1 MVYPEDEMAPPSPEI
16 VGRYAIYGKIA
27 AGGMAS
33 VHFGRLLGGAGFS
46 RTVAIKRLHPHL
58 AEDPEF
64 RSTMIDEARLAAR
77 IHHPNVVP
85 TLDVVASDGALL
97 LVMEYVRG
105 ESLARLMK
113 IEVARG
119 GRVPL
124 PIASAIA
131 IGALHGLHAAHEA
144 RSDRGTAL
152 GIVHR
157 DVSPQNILV
166 GIDGMPR
173 VIDFGVAK
181 AAGRLQT
188 TQEGVIKGKI
198 AYMAPEQLAASPVT
212 RAADVYAMGVVLWEL
227 LAGQRLFVGD
237 NNVALFGS
245 VLAGAKDPPS
255 RHSPNLPA
263 ALDALVMKA
272 LARDAADR
280 FESAVEMAEMLTR
293 LLPPALSTEVGRWCD
308 DAARDSLSKRESV
321 LADIESSSGMDLAAS
336 LAGGSDPLPR
346 DSARGRRR
354 DAGGPPAATDVSH
367 DLSDDAPTTASQAS
381 SLAIE
386 TPASGAQRA
395 ERSRRTVLA
404 SFLGAA
410 LVLTLGALLIV
421 FRGQTPAAAG
431 PSAETARPLA
441 ASVPSQVSA
450 DAPKVAVPPSPTVSP
465 PLPASDPPVS
475 PIPPATTTRRR
486 STPVAPAPQPASRD
500 GVKPKVDCDPPYQ
513 FDSQGKKTWKR
524 ECL

>member
-1 MVYPEDEMAPPSPEI
+1 MAPPPSPEI

-113 IEVARG
+113 IEGARE

-255 RHSPNLPA
+255 RHSPDLPA

-280 FESAVEMAEMLTR
+280 FESALEMAEMLTR
-293 LLPPALSTEVGRWCD
+293 LLPPALPTEVGRWCD
-308 DAARDSLSKRESV
+308 EAARDSLSARENV
-321 LADIESSSGMDLAAS
+321 LADIESNSGMDLAAS
-336 LAGGSDPLPR
+336 LAGGSDPPR
-346 DSARGRRR
+346 VDGARGRTR
-354 DAGGPPAATDVSH
+354 DAGRPPAATDVSH

-381 SLAIE
+381 SLAIV
-386 TPASGAQRA
+386 TPTSGALRA
-395 ERSRRTVLA
+395 ERSRRAMLA
-404 SFLGAA
+404 SFLGAG
-410 LVLTLGALLIV
+410 LVLTLGALLIIV
-421 FRGQTPAAAG
+421 FRGQAAPAVAG
-431 PSAETARPLA
+431 PSAETTRTLA

-450 DAPKVAVPPSPTVSP
+450 DAPKVAVAPPSTVTP
-465 PLPASDPPVS
+465 PIPASAQPAS
-475 PIPPATTTRRR
+475 PILPVATTRRS

-500 GVKPKVDCDPPYQ
+500 GVKPKVDCNPPYQ

>member
-1 MVYPEDEMAPPSPEI
+1 
-16 VGRYAIYGKIA
+16 
-27 AGGMAS
+27 MAS

-188 TQEGVIKGKI
+188 TREGVVKGKV
-198 AYMAPEQLAASPVT
+198 AYMAPEQIAGTAIT
-212 RAADVYAMGVVLWEL
+212 RQADVYAMAVMLWEM
-227 LAGQRLFVGD
+227 LAGQRLFTAESD
-237 NNVALFGS
+237 AALFFK
-245 VLAGAKDPPS
+245 VMKGATDPPS
-255 RHSPNLPA
+255 HYTPNLPA
-263 ALDALVMKA
+263 ELDALVMTG
-272 LARDAADR
+272 LSLDPADR
-280 FESAVEMAEMLTR
+280 FASARDMAEMLKAIV
-293 LLPPALSTEVGRWCD
+293 PPAFPTDVGAWVEEVAGV
-308 DAARDSLSKRESV
+308 ALTKRES
-321 LADIESSSGMDLAAS
+321 LLEEIESSSGMT
-336 LAGGSDPLPR
+336 PLLPPP
-346 DSARGRRR
+346 SARSLSDGDSSAVREAHRP
-354 DAGGPPAATDVSH
+354 DAVSEH
-367 DLSDDAPTTASQAS
+367 STPSRPSLPTDDAPT
-381 SLAIE
+381 LATHPSTLGVE
-386 TPASGAQRA
+386 RPPSMPAAPP
-395 ERSRRTVLA
+395 SRRGSTKV
-404 SFLGAA
+404 
-410 LVLTLGALLIV
+410 VGALLFV
-421 FRGQTPAAAG
+421 CATLGVAVAALLWRGATTHDPAAAG
-431 PSAETARPLA
+431 PAVGDTTEW
-441 ASVPSQVSA
+441 V
-450 DAPKVAVPPSPTVSP
+450 APKSPS
-465 PLPASDPPVS
+465 PPVS
-475 PIPPATTTRRR
+475 ASGEPAIAAAPPVAIPSTTPGPAVPIARPV
-486 STPVAPAPQPASRD
+486 VAPAKPFGKPPPTAKSAAPFRFAQPD
-500 GVKPKVDCDPPYQ
+500 
-513 FDSQGKKTWKR
+513 
-524 ECL
+524 